1 MTARTEA
8 RNVLFLVGAAL
19 SVMFAVGAGPGPR
32 GMMFTAMAALL
43 LREVRWKDWRNGN

>member
-19 SVMFAVGAGPGPR
+19 SVLFAVGAHGSVM
-32 GMMFTAMAALL
+32 GMMFVVLATLL
-43 LREVRWKDWRNGN
+43 LREVHWKDWRNGN